1 MDTMANQDSIERKL
15 ERVAFHR
22 HAVALMPDALDPRPG
37 IAFLVEG
44 QKSGVLQRFCSC
56 DISKK
61 RSCDHALALSQ
72 IYKQWKK
79 RLKEKNLDDDFRS
92 SIWDEFAQI
101 LGENCRETLDSVR
114 IDFIKA
120 GNAHSLKV
128 FGSDGEEMFSYLS
141 DGVDRERFL
150 ERCEK
155 EFGPAAV
162 PNRAAVL
169 ARLALMTLTEN
180 ERAMNGRGFEARR
193 QMLEKSFWHRA
204 LYHCYREQ
212 GDSDITFHPA
222 VEEASG
228 AFTVTCREPGG
239 KPLCRLV
246 IPRGKVR
253 RLLLLFQKRLPNQH
267 GLAIHPI
274 PLKSIFKVTADT
286 DLDLDIRPMIQI
298 MQENG
303 EETFLERKDLTRYIY
318 GDLVYI
324 PEMAILAELER
335 PGNLERKFA
344 APKKM
349 VLKKSQ
355 VPKFLEQYGEEIFDA
370 SNLLTGKKESLK
382 IVKAFDRIE
391 ITPRALDKDW
401 CWLSILYGF
410 GNMEISLSEILNA
423 RKAGQR
429 YIGTERGWI
438 DCRSADLEGIDSF
451 LENVEDED
459 PAAEGGTIRLLRRNL
474 FRLNTGLMN
483 PVNLKGDTQP
493 VRQLKKMLDLKPV
506 APLPHLEGMH
516 SSLRPCQTAGVE
528 WIRFLFE
535 NRFGGLLCDD
545 MGLGKTHEVMAFMV
559 ALREHEG
566 IEGPFLVV
574 CPTTV
579 LSHWDRKIRDHAP
592 GLNPVLYHNP
602 DRDLEKA
609 GKNDAVLLTSYGI
622 LRRDIEKLREI
633 PFPLVVFDEIQNIKN
648 PQTIGYSAAESLQ
661 VQMKLGVTGT
671 PIENS
676 LMELKALLDLTLPG
690 YLGTDRDFETRF
702 AKETIPSELPVQKLE
717 HLSRLIAPFVLRR
730 RKDTVLDDLP
740 EKIEDIRTCRLSED
754 QVKLY
759 RDAISNRGKGL
770 IQILKKNDEAV
781 PYMHIFALLSLLK
794 QICNHPAVVEGAV
807 EDYDRYESGKWELF
821 KELLEECL
829 DSGQK
834 VVVYSQ
840 YLEMI
845 RIMEL
850 FLESRGVEYAVLTGK
865 SRNRGEIIERFNNDP
880 ACRVYVGSLR
890 AGSTGIDLV
899 AASVVIHYDRW
910 WNAAKEDQATDRVHR
925 IGQKRGVQVFKL
937 VTEGTL
943 EEKISA
949 IIEKKRNLMDD
960 VVKETDPGLL
970 KSFTKEELIEL
981 LSGPVTSPDIR

>member
-1 MDTMANQDSIERKL
+1 MTNKDNPKEKFKKIEL
-15 ERVAFHR
+15 HR
-22 HAVALMPDALDPRPG
+22 HAVALMPDSSDPRPG

-44 QKSGVLQRFCSC
+44 QRGEVTQRFCSC
-56 DISKK
+56 SISKK
-61 RSCDHALALSQ
+61 RVCDHALALTRL
-72 IYKQWKK
+72 YKELKK
-79 RLKEKNLDDDFRS
+79 GLKEKTFDDDFRS
-92 SIWDEFAQI
+92 SIWDDFARI
-101 LGENCRETLDSVR
+101 LGENCSETPDSVR
-114 IDFIKA
+114 IAFVKTGDKHCLRI
-120 GNAHSLKV
+120 
-128 FGSDGEEMFSYLS
+128 FGSGGEEMFSYLS

-155 EFGPAAV
+155 KSRRNAV

-169 ARLALMTLTEN
+169 SNLSLMTLTEN
-180 ERAMNGRGFEARR
+180 ERAMNSRGFETRR
-193 QMLEKSFWHRA
+193 QLLEKSFWHRA
-204 LYHCYREQ
+204 LYHCYREVAAP
-212 GDSDITFHPA
+212 DCTFHPA
-222 VEEASG
+222 VEEATG
-228 AFTVTCREPGG
+228 AFTVTCMAQGG
-239 KPLCRLV
+239 KSFCRMV

-253 RLLLLFQKRLPNQH
+253 RLLDLFKKRLPNQH

-274 PLKSIFKVTADT
+274 PLKSIFKVTSGT
-286 DLDLDIRPMIQI
+286 QLDLEIRPMIQL

-303 EETFLERKDLTRYIY
+303 EDTFLKRADIARYTY
-318 GDLVYI
+318 GDLIYI

-335 PGNLERKFA
+335 PGKLERKFK
-344 APKKM
+344 APQKM

-370 SNLLTGKKESLK
+370 SNLLTGKRETLK
-382 IVKAFDRIE
+382 IIKAFDRIE
-391 ITPRALDKDW
+391 ITPQKLDEDW
-401 CWLSILYGF
+401 CWLSVIYGF
-410 GNMEISLSEILNA
+410 GNMELSLSEILSA

-429 YIGTERGWI
+429 YIGTEKGWI
-438 DCRSADLEGIDSF
+438 DCKSAGLEGFDS
-451 LENVEDED
+451 LLKSVENEGS
-459 PAAEGGTIRLLRRNL
+459 AADSGTIRLSRIDLLRL
-474 FRLNTGLMN
+474 QTAQVDPL
-483 PVNLKGDTQP
+483 NLKGDAEP
-493 VRQLKKMLDLKPV
+493 VKQIKKMLDLKPLV
-506 APLPHLEGMH
+506 PLPHLKGMH
-516 SSLRPCQTAGVE
+516 SSLRAYQTNGVE

-559 ALREHEG
+559 ALREIEK

-592 GLNPVLYHNP
+592 GLNPVLYHSTN
-602 DRDLEKA
+602 RNLEEA
-609 GKNDAVLLTSYGI
+609 GKNGSVLLTSYGI
-622 LRRDIEKLREI
+622 LKRDIEKLKEI
-633 PFPLVVFDEIQNIKN
+633 PFPLAVFDEIQNIKN
-648 PQTIGYSAAESLQ
+648 PQTKGYSAAEGLQ
-661 VQMKLGVTGT
+661 VQMKLGLTGT

-690 YLGTDRDFETRF
+690 YLGTDRDFETLF
-702 AKETIPSELPVQKLE
+702 MKETATTDPQPRNLE
-717 HLSRLIAPFVLRR
+717 RLSRLISPFVLRR

-740 EKIEDIRTCRLSED
+740 EKIEDIRTCKLSED

-759 RDAISNRGKGL
+759 RDAVSSRGKGL
-770 IQILKKNDEAV
+770 LQILKDGEEPV

-794 QICNHPAVVEGAV
+794 QICNHPAIVENAV
-807 EDYDRYESGKWELF
+807 EDYDRYTSGKWELF
-821 KELLEECL
+821 KELLEESL

-840 YLEMI
+840 YLGMI
-845 RIMEL
+845 RIMEH
-850 FLESRGVEYAVLTGK
+850 FLESRGVEFAVLTGK
-865 SRNRGEIIERFNNDP
+865 SRNRGKIIERFNNDP

-910 WNAAKEDQATDRVHR
+910 WNAAKENQATDRVHR

-949 IIEKKRNLMDD
+949 IIEKKRNLMDH

-981 LSGPVTSPDIR
+981 LSGP